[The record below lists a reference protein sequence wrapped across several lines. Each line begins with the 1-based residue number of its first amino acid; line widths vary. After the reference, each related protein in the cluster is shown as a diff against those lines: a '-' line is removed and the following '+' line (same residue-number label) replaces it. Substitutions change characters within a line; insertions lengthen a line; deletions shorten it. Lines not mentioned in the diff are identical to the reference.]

1 MPINIVRSILPRVHW
16 SAEELTE
23 GAFVV
28 RGNAT
33 KPMLADNPTVIGA
46 EKIVLEGVNKTITA
60 VLDFLGDTTRGVINN
75 IIAPGF
81 QTTELFP
88 PSSGHKGSSVN
99 PATPPFT
106 PVPSEVMVN
115 FKSRLLF

>member
-1 MPINIVRSILPRVHW
+1 MLNIVKSILPRVHW
-16 SAEELTE
+16 SAEELAE

-28 RGNAT
+28 RENAT
-33 KPMLADNPTVIGA
+33 KPMLVDNPTVIGA

-60 VLDFLGDTTRGVINN
+60 VLDFLGDTTRGVVNN
-75 IIAPGF
+75 IIAPGS
-81 QTTELFP
+81 QTTEPFP
-88 PSSGHKGSSVN
+88 PISGHKGSGVS
-99 PATPPFT
+99 PATPPST